1 MRIVRDDKMIA
12 RRRRIGQIASLVGLG
27 ILAAGMVVVFFGPRW
42 GIPVEIA
49 VWIPLATLLVGFVL
63 SQVGLYFTNRWGR
76 NPRPDELLDERL
88 KGLGK
93 DYKIYHYAL
102 PVPHLL
108 LTPEGPLVIVVRLER
123 GEISVSGDKWK
134 QKLSAWRVLTFLG
147 REGLGNPTREAQYQI
162 QQVEQLIN
170 EKEESPSEAAVE
182 GVIAFLAD
190 QIALNVEET
199 PIPVI
204 RGAKLK
210 GYLRSRSQ
218 KALSRSAYLELESLF
233 DSVGGKETEE
243 T

>member
-1 MRIVRDDKMIA
+1 
-12 RRRRIGQIASLVGLG
+12 
-27 ILAAGMVVVFFGPRW
+27 
-42 GIPVEIA
+42 
-49 VWIPLATLLVGFVL
+49 
-63 SQVGLYFTNRWGR
+63 
-76 NPRPDELLDERL
+76 
-88 KGLGK
+88 
-93 DYKIYHYAL
+93 
-102 PVPHLL
+102 
-108 LTPEGPLVIVVRLER
+108 
-123 GEISVSGDKWK
+123 
-134 QKLSAWRVLTFLG
+134 LTFLG

-170 EKEESPSEAAVE
+170 EKEESPSEAAVQ